1 MYIIRMCRL
10 KRINVNEREFV
21 DLRNANG
28 TTFQVNSEDSVRP
41 DLCGEILS
49 CRLLL
54 LNRFVPGGVSK
65 SAGWMAMNRTCPIY
79 N

>member
-28 TTFQVNSEDSVRP
+28 TTFQVNSEDSGR
-41 DLCGEILS
+41 DLCGEILH

-54 LNRFVPGGVSK
+54 FNRFVPGGVSK
-65 SAGWMAMNRTCPIY
+65 SAGWMAMN
-79 N
+79 